1 MLKISLKLTHTRA
14 GGGTIDVGG
23 PNNAYGGDVR
33 FLLI

>member
-1 MLKISLKLTHTRA
+1 MLKLSMKLTHTRA

-23 PNNAYGGDVR
+23 PNNAYGRDAR